1 MLKHPLLIR
10 GLALILMAGRTHAAE
25 FLGPLRVH
33 PANPRYFTNDSGR
46 AIYLTG
52 SHTWTNLQDVSGYKE
67 LTNLDELGGFK
78 SHLEWLR
85 SYHHNFIRLWILEH
99 AWDPPENATVS
110 PLPWPRT
117 GPGHAFDGKPKFD
130 LTKFDPAYFERLR
143 SRVIAA
149 GDRGFYVSI
158 MLFDSW
164 SVEHQ
169 GTWKGHPFHA
179 SNNINDIN
187 GDPDNDGI
195 GIETH
200 MLRIPAVTK
209 LQEAYAR
216 KVVDTVNDLDNVLY
230 EISNESEYGAD
241 WHNHLARVI
250 QEYEAKKPKRHPV
263 GITGGGPT
271 NGELFAGPADWISPT
286 AWTDPPASDGRKVVI
301 IDTDHIGHVSRTWI
315 WRSFLRGHN
324 PILMDWM
331 HKTSPWYRPADQD
344 AMRKAMGQTLKM
356 ANRMDLAAMTPRN
369 DLASTGYCLANPGQE
384 YLVYLPK
391 GGEVTVDL
399 SAATGELSA
408 EWVHPIEGTIT
419 GAEPAAGGDQRTLKA
434 PFPGDAVVHLWTPVK
449 TGRDGSATDAAPYLA
464 AVRQFADMVLT
475 HGRDTYGKPTPLFV
489 DGLNV
494 DTLEPVKW
502 KWADGKEWVLCNL
515 ASQQGLFR
523 TLDGLSRLTGE
534 PRYKGA
540 AIEALRYA
548 FDHLRYGTE
557 NNGGLLAWGGH
568 LAYNATDDVITGNP
582 DGRGRI
588 HELKCFFPHYEL
600 MGEAD
605 PKATRQLIENMWNG
619 HVLDWARLDFN
630 RHASPKKLGALW
642 QNEYRGGAVFFDGQ
656 GLTFHNAGSD
666 FYYAAG
672 MLSKLDGDPGPLV
685 WARRLAHRY
694 VETRDPRTGLGGF
707 QFSQCQTAWCDDVGK
722 IRGDRAQYQY
732 GDDFKGHRVV
742 EGTLFPCYGDT
753 PEVEPQVGRLLLG
766 EQLGDAGR
774 DFTQWAVEEMT
785 AWGKS
790 AYCKEDNAFIPMLT
804 DGTSMEGYV
813 CMKDGYFGPKGR
825 VLRAGHPGPAH
836 LWVYALAFRLSGDG
850 FLWEMARNIA
860 QGNGWGDIGQTAR
873 TEPSLQLPDN
883 LADPFLV
890 SALLELHRAGGNAAF
905 LNQAQTIGQNIL
917 KQRVQK
923 GWFVSSRRHLF
934 CRLSNNEAQALL
946 HLAAALLGKQESVP
960 AFTGATPFF
969 HAVYGGQ
976 TLRSYDT
983 AIIYG
988 RTR

>member
-1 MLKHPLLIR
+1 MLKHQILIL
-10 GLALILMAGRTHAAE
+10 GFALIPMAGRTHATE
-25 FLGPLRVH
+25 FSGPLRVH
-33 PANPRYFTNDSGR
+33 PTNPRYFTNDSGR

-67 LTNLDELGGFK
+67 LTNLDELGGFQ

-99 AWDPPENATVS
+99 AWDPSENAIVS

-117 GPGHAFDGKPKFD
+117 GPGGALDGKPRFD
-130 LTKFDPAYFERLR
+130 VMKFDPAYFERLR
-143 SRVIAA
+143 SRVMAA
-149 GDRGFYVSI
+149 GEMGLYVSV

-179 SNNINDIN
+179 SNNINGIN

-216 KVVDTVNDLDNVLY
+216 KVVDTLNDLDNVLY

-241 WHNHLARVI
+241 WHNHLARTI
-250 QEYEAKKPKRHPV
+250 QDYEAKKPKRHPV

-271 NGELFAGPADWISPT
+271 NAELFAGPADWISPT
-286 AWTDPPASDGRKVVI
+286 EWTDPPANDGRKVVI
-301 IDTDHIGHVSRTWI
+301 IDTDHIGHVSRTWV
-315 WRSFLRGHN
+315 WRSFLRGHH

-331 HKTSPWYRPADQD
+331 RKTSPWYSPVDQD

-391 GGEVTVDL
+391 GGEATVDL

-408 EWVHPIEGTIT
+408 EWMHPIEGTIT
-419 GAEPAAGGDQRTLKA
+419 GAGPAAGGDQRTLKA
-434 PFPGDAVVHLWTPVK
+434 PFPGDAVVHLWTPVR
-449 TGRDGSATDAAPYLA
+449 TGRDGSATEAAPYLA
-464 AVRQFADMVLT
+464 AVRQFADLVLA

-548 FDHLRYGTE
+548 FDHLRYGME

-600 MGEAD
+600 MWEAD
-605 PKATRQLIENMWNG
+605 PQATRQLIENMWNG

-630 RHASPKKLGALW
+630 RHGSPKKLGSLW
-642 QNEYRGGAVFFDGQ
+642 RNEYRGGEVFFDGQ

-672 MLSKLDGDPGPLV
+672 MLSKLHGASEPLV
-685 WARRLAHRY
+685 WAKRLAHRY
-694 VETRDPRTGLGGF
+694 VETRDPKTGLGGF

-722 IRGDRAQYQY
+722 IRGDRALYQY

-753 PEVEPQVGRLLLG
+753 PEVEPQVSRLLLG
-766 EQLGDAGR
+766 EQVGDAGR

-790 AYCKEDNAFIPMLT
+790 AYRKEDNAFIPMLT

-813 CMKDGYFGPKGR
+813 CKKDGYFGPKGR

-836 LWVYALAFRLSGDG
+836 LWVYALAFRLSRDE

-860 QGNGWGDIGQTAR
+860 RGNGWGDIGGTSRA
-873 TEPSLQLPDN
+873 EPSLRFPGN
-883 LADPFLV
+883 SADPFLV
-890 SALLELHRAGGNAAF
+890 FALLELHRASGNAAF
-905 LNQAQTIGQNIL
+905 LNQAQAIGQNIL
-917 KQRVQK
+917 KQRLQE

-934 CRLSNNEAQALL
+934 CRLSNNEVQALL
-946 HLAAALLGKQESVP
+946 HLAAALLGKPESVP
-960 AFTGATPFF
+960 AFTGASPFF
-969 HAVYGGQ
+969 HAVYSGQ